1 VKIRGAAAILL
12 CVLSV
17 TAVVADGA
25 ESCSAITVEV
35 PVAAV
40 VASSGFVSNLLGT
53 SSSLSS
59 ESNRLIAAACEEITA
74 ARPPA
79 GLCPARCAPPEGPL
93 VVVRSTPTAFLED
106 YSEEALCERR
116 LEETLREP
124 LLFERQTFSSAKEIE
139 SWVTDFVRGKGE
151 HGEDLYRM
159 CEGRC
164 SPQYVWI
171 ISRDGSDDV
180 LVVDTQVTCG
190 HARDK
195 DVGLYE
201 LSYGL
206 RWTCRDATAT
216 K

>member
-1 VKIRGAAAILL
+1 VKTLGITAILL
-12 CVLSV
+12 CSLAGS
-17 TAVVADGA
+17 AASADGA
-25 ESCSAITVEV
+25 GRCSAITVEV
-35 PVAAV
+35 PVAEV

-59 ESNRLIAAACEEITA
+59 GEEITA

-79 GLCPARCAPPEGPL
+79 GLCPAQCAPPEAPL
-93 VVVRSTPTAFLED
+93 VVVRSTPTAFLDD
-106 YSEEALCERR
+106 YSERALCARR
-116 LEETLREP
+116 LEETLKEP
-124 LLFERQTFSSAKEIE
+124 LRFERQTLGSAAEIE

-171 ISRDGSDDV
+171 ISRDESDSE

-206 RWTCRDATAT
+206 RWTCRDGTAT